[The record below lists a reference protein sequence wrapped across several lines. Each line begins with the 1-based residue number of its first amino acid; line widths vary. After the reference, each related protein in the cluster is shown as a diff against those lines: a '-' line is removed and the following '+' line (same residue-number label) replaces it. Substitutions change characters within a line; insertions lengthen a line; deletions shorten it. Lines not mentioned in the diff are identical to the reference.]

1 VTDLREKGR
10 KGVLHKMRN
19 VVSLNFDQ
27 EKQVNQERTM
37 SEYPNLYV
45 TILQFI
51 GQTMPFNDLRNKITF
66 AWAIVG
72 LLRSKSIHPSEWLL
86 YRRGPAKAASKAR
99 QFARWLHNDKIKP
112 NEIYHNLACAVALN
126 WADQPLEVALDT
138 SVLWERYVIVRLAA
152 IYRGRALPLAWKVL
166 TQPSASVSFEN
177 YADLLTTAHQLI
189 PASCPVTLLA
199 DRGFMDVE
207 LMKRAT
213 ALGWHFIIRT
223 KMNIWVYRAFQAPTQ
238 VSRLL
243 PPQGHIRLYHTLQ
256 VTARRFGPIHLALGH
271 VRTQH
276 GYEKWALLSDLPT
289 ALSTFEQYALRFD
302 IEENFLDDKSAGFQL
317 EASLFDDADALARL
331 CLLLATATLYLVSTG
346 TAVVAMNLR
355 PLVDTHWQRGLSYF
369 QLGWRYLLTAL
380 AHAHRLLTFL
390 WLDPGPDPHPAF
402 ASHIQ
407 AQLSTFVFSA
417 IYCCD

>member
-1 VTDLREKGR
+1 
-10 KGVLHKMRN
+10 
-19 VVSLNFDQ
+19 
-27 EKQVNQERTM
+27 M
-37 SEYPNLYV
+37 SEHPNLYV

-51 GQTMPFNDLRNKITF
+51 GQTMTFNDLRNKITF

-72 LLRSKSIHPSEWLL
+72 LLLSKSIHPSEWLL
-86 YRRGPAKAASKAR
+86 YRKGSAKAASKAR
-99 QFARWLHNDKIKP
+99 QFSRWLHNDKIKP
-112 NEIYHNLACAVALN
+112 NEIYRNLACAAALN
-126 WADQPLEVALDT
+126 WADQSLELALDT
-138 SVLWERYVIVRLAA
+138 SVLWERYVIVRIAA

-166 TQPSASVSFEN
+166 KQPSASVSFDN
-177 YADLLTTAHQLI
+177 YADLLLTASQLI
-189 PASCPVTLLA
+189 PASCTVTLLA
-199 DRGFMDVE
+199 DRGFMDVD
-207 LMKRAT
+207 LMKQAT

-223 KMNIWVYRAFQAPTQ
+223 KMNIWVYRAFHAPTQ

-243 PPQGHIRLYHTLQ
+243 PPQGPIRLYHTLQ

-289 ALSTFEQYALRFD
+289 SLTTFEQYALRFD

-317 EASLFDDADALARL
+317 EASLFDDAETLSRF

-380 AHAHRLLTFL
+380 AHSHRLLAFL
-390 WLDPGPDPHPAF
+390 WLDPGPDPDPAF
-402 ASHIQ
+402 ASHRQ
-407 AQLSTFVFSA
+407 AQLSTFAFSS
-417 IYCCD
+417 IYFCD

>member
-1 VTDLREKGR
+1 LK
-10 KGVLHKMRN
+10 
-19 VVSLNFDQ
+19 FDQ
-27 EKQVNQERTM
+27 ENQVNQERIM
-37 SEYPNLYV
+37 SEYPSLYV

-51 GQTMPFNDLRNKITF
+51 GQTMPFNDLRNKVTF

-72 LLRSKSIHPSEWLL
+72 LLLSKSIHPSEWLL

-99 QFARWLHNDKIKP
+99 QFSRWLHNDKIKP
-112 NEIYHNLACAVALN
+112 NEIYRNLACAAALS
-126 WADQPLEVALDT
+126 WADQSLELALDT
-138 SVLWERYVIVRLAA
+138 SVLWERYVIVRIAA

-166 TQPSASVSFEN
+166 KQQSASVSFDN
-177 YADLLTTAHQLI
+177 YADLLLTASQLI
-189 PASCPVTLLA
+189 PASCTVTLLA
-199 DRGFMDVE
+199 DRGFMDVD
-207 LMKRAT
+207 LMKQAT
-213 ALGWHFIIRT
+213 ALGWHFILRT
-223 KMNIWVYRAFQAPTQ
+223 KMNIWVYRAFHAPTQ

-289 ALSTFEQYALRFD
+289 SLTTFEQYALRFD

-317 EASLFDDADALARL
+317 EASLFDDAETLSRF

-369 QLGWRYLLTAL
+369 QLGWRYLLAAL
-380 AHAHRLLTFL
+380 AHSQRLLAFL
-390 WLDPGPDPHPAF
+390 WLEPGPDPEPAF
-402 ASHIQ
+402 ASHRQ
-407 AQLSTFVFSA
+407 AQLSTFAFSA
-417 IYCCD
+417 IYFCD